1 MKRELGPRVRKRI
14 HLESMRALTLALFG
28 CLSGAACMTA
38 AGQSWVNGEGD
49 PTEGLEHR
57 GWNKSARTNTS
68 TPEENRSSSATVS
81 TNSTNSTTSAPA
93 AGPNEPVE
101 ELVLQ
106 GGSKGV
112 DFRPG
117 ERFRNTYYDFPRED
131 AGTKD
136 TGLYDATCKLI
147 TNVTRDFHD
156 RVCVQGSGRLSTGE
170 TVSFAKRNCDCAET
184 CPRTSQKIC
193 FERLDPA
200 RFPTGRGALGKP
212 ITPLRSIAVDST
224 VIPLGTVVFI
234 PEFRGLELPTGGKHD
249 GCFIAEDR
257 GLKVVGRQI
266 DIFTGDPTITTQVN
280 AKVPSN
286 KGVRVYPNDAR
297 CRNL

>member
-1 MKRELGPRVRKRI
+1 
-14 HLESMRALTLALFG
+14 MRFLTFALFG
-28 CLSGAACMTA
+28 CLSGAACVTA
-38 AGQSWVNGEGD
+38 AGQSWVQGEGD
-49 PTEGLEHR
+49 PTDGMEHR
-57 GWNKSARTNTS
+57 GWSAPRRTNTS
-68 TPEENRSSSATVS
+68 TSEENRTARGDASAAAA
-81 TNSTNSTTSAPA
+81 TNAPE
-93 AGPNEPVE
+93 EPVE
-101 ELVLQ
+101 IVVH
-106 GGSKGV
+106 GSGKGL
-112 DFRPG
+112 DFRAG
-117 ERFRNTYYDFPRED
+117 ERFRNTYYDFPKED

-136 TGLYDATCKLI
+136 TAIFDATCKLI

-200 RFPTGRGALGKP
+200 RFPAGRGALGKP
-212 ITPLRSIAVDST
+212 ITPLRSVAVDSS
-224 VIPLGTVVFI
+224 VIPLGTILFI
-234 PEFRGLELPTGGKHD
+234 PEFKGLDLPGGGRHD

-266 DIFTGDPTITTQVN
+266 DIFTGDPNVTTQVN

-286 KGVRVYPNDAR
+286 KGVRVYPNDLR
-297 CRNL
+297 CRSL

>member
-1 MKRELGPRVRKRI
+1 MF
-14 HLESMRALTLALFG
+14 ALFG
-28 CLSGAACMTA
+28 CLSGAACVTA
-38 AGQSWVNGEGD
+38 AGQSWVQGEGD
-49 PTEGLEHR
+49 PTDGVEHR
-57 GWNKSARTNTS
+57 GWSAPRRTNTS
-68 TPEENRSSSATVS
+68 TSEHRVVQADGSAAVDAPNAPE
-81 TNSTNSTTSAPA
+81 
-93 AGPNEPVE
+93 EPVE
-101 ELVLQ
+101 IVVH
-106 GGSKGV
+106 GSAKGL
-112 DFRPG
+112 DFRAG
-117 ERFRNTYYDFPRED
+117 ERFRNTYYDFPKED

-136 TGLYDATCKLI
+136 TAIFDATCKLI

-200 RFPTGRGALGKP
+200 RFPAGRGALGKP
-212 ITPLRSIAVDST
+212 ITPLRSVAVDSS
-224 VIPLGTVVFI
+224 VIPLGTILFI
-234 PEFRGLELPTGGKHD
+234 PEFKGLDLPGGGRHD

-266 DIFTGDPTITTQVN
+266 DIFTGDPNVTTQVN

-286 KGVRVYPNDAR
+286 KGVRVYPNDLR
-297 CRNL
+297 CRSL

>member
-1 MKRELGPRVRKRI
+1 MQTWPRSTKGDK
-14 HLESMRALTLALFG
+14 SGAMRHLTLALFG
-28 CLSGAACMTA
+28 CLSGAACVTA
-38 AGQSWVNGEGD
+38 AGQSWVQGED
-49 PTEGLEHR
+49 EATDGLEHQ
-57 GWNKSARTNTS
+57 GWSAPRRTNTS
-68 TPEENRSSSATVS
+68 TPEQNRTPTAATNAAPAG
-81 TNSTNSTTSAPA
+81 TTTSD
-93 AGPNEPVE
+93 EPV

-106 GGSKGV
+106 GGTKGL
-112 DFRPG
+112 DFRSG

-136 TGLYDATCKLI
+136 TAIYDATCKAI

-170 TVSFAKRNCDCAET
+170 TVSFAKRNCDCAEL
-184 CPRTSQKIC
+184 CPRTNQKIC

-200 RFPTGRGALGKP
+200 RFPTGRGAMGTA
-212 ITPLRSIAVDST
+212 ITPLRSIAVDSS

-234 PEFRGLELPTGGKHD
+234 PEFKGLDLPSGGRHN

-266 DIFTGDPTITTQVN
+266 DIFTGDPTVTTQVN

-286 KGVRVYPNDAR
+286 KGVRVYPNDPR
-297 CRNL
+297 CRAL

>member
-1 MKRELGPRVRKRI
+1 
-14 HLESMRALTLALFG
+14 MRALTLALFG

-38 AGQSWVNGEGD
+38 AGQSWVNGDGD
-49 PTEGLEHR
+49 PTEGVEHR
-57 GWNKSARTNTS
+57 GWSKSARTNTS
-68 TPEENRSSSATVS
+68 TPEENRSAVAT
-81 TNSTNSTTSAPA
+81 TNSTSAPNA
-93 AGPNEPVE
+93 TDEPVE

-106 GGSKGV
+106 GGSKGL
-112 DFRPG
+112 DFRSG

-136 TGLYDATCKLI
+136 TALYDATCKLI
-147 TNVTRDFHD
+147 TNVTREFHD

-170 TVSFAKRNCDCAET
+170 TVSFAKRNCDCAAV
-184 CPRTSQKIC
+184 CPRTDQKIC

-212 ITPLRSIAVDST
+212 ITPLRSIAVDSS

-234 PEFRGLELPTGGKHD
+234 PEFKGLELPTGGKHD

-266 DIFTGDPTITTQVN
+266 DIFTGDPSITTQVN

>member
-1 MKRELGPRVRKRI
+1 
-14 HLESMRALTLALFG
+14 MRALTLALFG
-28 CLSGAACMTA
+28 CLSGAACVTA
-38 AGQSWVNGEGD
+38 AGQSWVQGEGD
-49 PTEGLEHR
+49 APEGLEHP
-57 GWNKSARTNTS
+57 GWSTSARKNTS
-68 TPEENRSSSATVS
+68 TPEENRVAASSSSASLANAPTVD
-81 TNSTNSTTSAPA
+81 
-93 AGPNEPVE
+93 EPVE
-101 ELVLQ
+101 LVLE
-106 GGSKGV
+106 GGSKGLN
-112 DFRPG
+112 FRSG
-117 ERFRNTYYDFPRED
+117 ERFRNTYYDFPKED

-136 TGLYDATCKLI
+136 TAVYDANCKLI

-170 TVSFAKRNCDCAET
+170 TISFAKRNCECAEV
-184 CPRTSQKIC
+184 CPRTDQKIC

-212 ITPLRSIAVDST
+212 ITPLRSIAVDSS

-234 PEFRGLELPTGGKHD
+234 PEFKGLELSESRRHD

-266 DIFTGDPTITTQVN
+266 DIFTGDPSMTAAVN

-286 KGVRVYPNDAR
+286 KGVRVYPNDVR
-297 CRNL
+297 CRGL

>member
-1 MKRELGPRVRKRI
+1 
-14 HLESMRALTLALFG
+14 MRPLTLALFG

-38 AGQSWVNGEGD
+38 AGQSWVQGEGD
-49 PTEGLEHR
+49 ATEGLENR
-57 GWNKSARTNTS
+57 GWSRPGRTNTS
-68 TPEENRSSSATVS
+68 TPEESRAT
-81 TNSTNSTTSAPA
+81 TPATSAAPA
-93 AGPNEPVE
+93 TATSPDEPA
-101 ELVLQ
+101 ELVLEGRSQ
-106 GGSKGV
+106 GL
-112 DFRPG
+112 DFRSG

-131 AGTKD
+131 TGTKD
-136 TGLYDATCKLI
+136 AAIYDATCKLI
-147 TNVTRDFHD
+147 TNVTREFHD

-212 ITPLRSIAVDST
+212 ITPLRSIAVDSS

-234 PEFRGLELPTGGKHD
+234 PEFKGLELPSGGKHD

-266 DIFTGDPTITTQVN
+266 DIFTGDPSITAHVN

-286 KGVRVYPNDAR
+286 KGVRVYPNDPR
-297 CRNL
+297 CRAL

>member
-1 MKRELGPRVRKRI
+1 
-14 HLESMRALTLALFG
+14 MRALTLALFG
-28 CLSGAACMTA
+28 CLSLAACMTA
-38 AGQSWVNGEGD
+38 AGQSWVNGDGD
-49 PTEGLEHR
+49 PTAGLEHQ
-57 GWNKSARTNTS
+57 GWSRSSRTITT
-68 TPEENRSSSATVS
+68 TPEENRSASANPTS
-81 TNSTNSTTSAPA
+81 TTTSAA
-93 AGPNEPVE
+93 PNEPVE

-106 GGSKGV
+106 GGGKGL
-112 DFRPG
+112 DFRSG
-117 ERFRNTYYDFPRED
+117 ERFRNTYYDFPKED

-136 TGLYDATCKLI
+136 TALYDATCKLI

-170 TVSFAKRNCDCAET
+170 TVSFAKRDCDCAQE

-212 ITPLRSIAVDST
+212 ITPLRSIAVDSS

-234 PEFRGLELPTGGKHD
+234 PEFKGIELPTGGKHD

-266 DIFTGDPTITTQVN
+266 DIFTGDPSITTLVN

>member
-1 MKRELGPRVRKRI
+1 
-14 HLESMRALTLALFG
+14 MRALTLALFG

-38 AGQSWVNGEGD
+38 AGQSWVNGECD
-49 PTEGLEHR
+49 APEGLEHR
-57 GWNKSARTNTS
+57 GWVTSARTNTS
-68 TPEENRSSSATVS
+68 TPEENRSMTVAATA
-81 TNSTNSTTSAPA
+81 TPNAAPA
-93 AGPNEPVE
+93 TTAEPVE

-106 GGSKGV
+106 GGSKGL
-112 DFRPG
+112 DFRSG

-131 AGTKD
+131 TGAKD
-136 TGLYDATCKLI
+136 TALYDATCKLI
-147 TNVTRDFHD
+147 TNVTREFHD

-184 CPRTSQKIC
+184 CPRTDQKIC

-200 RFPTGRGALGKP
+200 RFPTGRGALGKA
-212 ITPLRSIAVDST
+212 ITPLRSIAVDSS

-234 PEFRGLELPTGGKHD
+234 PEYKGLELPSGGKHD

-266 DIFTGDPTITTQVN
+266 DIFTGDPSITTHVN

-286 KGVRVYPNDAR
+286 KGVRVYPNDPR